1 MNTTAQQLLS
11 AASSVV
17 TILDFVIRYP
27 EMFAIAC
34 LFGNV
39 ILLRY
44 SARASHSSKDKLQSF
59 DRSSTNTANI
69 MPNRFLQTV

>member
-11 AASSVV
+11 AASSAV

-39 ILLRY
+39 ILLRHF
-44 SARASHSSKDKLQSF
+44 ARANHSSKDKLQSF
-59 DRSSTNTANI
+59 DRSSINTANI
-69 MPNRFLQTV
+69 MPNRFLQAV